1 MAIKVSTK
9 GRYGLRLMI
18 DLALH
23 QQADGVVRLRDIAE
37 RQAISGKYLWQVI
50 NPLKNAGL
58 VSVLRGA
65 HGGFALARPPDKI
78 TVYDI
83 VALLEGPMALVPCV
97 RSRSDCERA
106 AECAAREV
114 WTAVDRALERA
125 LRGVTLAAIVR
136 RARQAPGGSYVI

>member
-23 QQADGVVRLRDIAE
+23 EGEGTVRLRDIAE
-37 RQAISGKYLWQVI
+37 RQEISGKYLWQVI

-58 VSVLRGA
+58 VSVNRGA
-65 HGGFALARPPDKI
+65 HGGFALARPPEKI

-83 VALLEGPMALVPCV
+83 VSLLEGPMALVPCV
-97 RSRSDCERA
+97 RRRDDCERA
-106 AECAAREV
+106 AACAARAV

-125 LRGVTLAAIVR
+125 LRGITLAAIAR
-136 RARQAPGGSYVI
+136 RAREATDSSYSI